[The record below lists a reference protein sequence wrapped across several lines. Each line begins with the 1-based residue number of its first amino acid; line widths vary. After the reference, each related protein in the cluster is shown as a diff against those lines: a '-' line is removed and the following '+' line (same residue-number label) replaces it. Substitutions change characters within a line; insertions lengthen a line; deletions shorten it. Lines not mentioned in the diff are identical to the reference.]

1 MGNAGV
7 PTVRKKVLIF
17 LRKDSGGG
25 GGRQKIFWIF
35 GLIFVYLFVFGSV
48 FFSTGI

>member
-7 PTVRKKVLIF
+7 PTVRKKSSFF
-17 LRKDSGGG
+17 LERIRGG

-35 GLIFVYLFVFGSV
+35 GLIFVYLFVFGSG